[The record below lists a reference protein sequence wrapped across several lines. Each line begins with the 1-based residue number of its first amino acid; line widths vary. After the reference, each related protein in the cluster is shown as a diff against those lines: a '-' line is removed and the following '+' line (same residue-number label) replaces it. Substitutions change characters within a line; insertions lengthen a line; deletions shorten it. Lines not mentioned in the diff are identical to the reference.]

1 MRKNSLSRSPAGLWG
16 FLPAMIGFC
25 HDEAP
30 SFLKK
35 ILAPLIRKVVITFH
49 PLPMDVRVG
58 GMALRCRFVDNYSEK
73 KFVFTPWR
81 YDQEERRIIR
91 DELPDDGVFVDIGAN
106 VGLYTIT
113 AAMALGP
120 KGTVLS
126 FEPNPGTMERLHV
139 NVGESFA
146 GNNAAPDIRL
156 LGLGVADR
164 DSEFELRID
173 QSNLGASSIATRHR
187 SRSASSQAKTVVV
200 QCRPLLNILSEQ
212 GVNKID
218 ILKIDI
224 EGAEDIALA
233 PYIQASPEELLAR
246 TIIIENSPALW
257 GCDLF
262 SMIEARGYKLR
273 FRGKMNSVYSYSPS
287 S

>member
-1 MRKNSLSRSPAGLWG
+1 MEHNDLSFTPGHSLGILQSL
-16 FLPAMIGFC
+16 IGFC
-25 HDEAP
+25 HDEDP
-30 SFLKK
+30 SLLKK
-35 ILAPLIRKVVITFH
+35 IMAPLVRKASIALFPA
-49 PLPMDVRVG
+49 PLDVRVG
-58 GMALRCRFVDNYSEK
+58 GMTLRCRFVDNYSEK

-91 DELPDDGVFVDIGAN
+91 EELPVDGVFVDIGAN

-126 FEPNPGTMERLHV
+126 FEPNPATMERLRF
-139 NVGESFA
+139 NVSASFS
-146 GNNAAPDIRL
+146 GRNSVPDIRL
-156 LGLGVADR
+156 LGMGVADK

-173 QSNLGASSIATRHR
+173 QDNLGASSIASRHR
-187 SRSASSQAKTVVV
+187 SRSASSRTEAVVV
-200 QCRPLLNILSEQ
+200 RCRPLLNVLSEQ
-212 GVNKID
+212 GVGRID

-233 PYIQASPEELLAR
+233 PYLQNSPEEMLAK

-262 SMIEARGYKLR
+262 SMIEERGYQLR
-273 FRGKMNSVYSYSPS
+273 FRGKMNSVYSYSPAS
-287 S
+287 